1 MSPGEIGHAAARV
14 TDGLRALLDAA
25 VDAVVLIDHH
35 GRIQFFNRVA
45 EQLFGY
51 RAREVLDHNVS
62 LLMTD
67 EDRVAHDGHLKRF
80 LSTRAPHILGTRRE
94 VRARRKDG
102 SVFPALL
109 AVGVLAD
116 TEPPRFIGFI
126 QDHTLQR
133 RAAEAARRL
142 HERLWHASH
151 LATVGETATGIA
163 HELNQPLAAMAN
175 YAQACDRLLSQPDAD
190 LEEVRAALREIAGQ
204 SVRAG
209 DIIRR
214 LRGLVRPHPGQRQPA
229 DLNALITELADLVK
243 PDAEAHQVQY
253 RVELSEGL
261 PETEVDA
268 TQIQQL
274 ILNLVRNALEALE
287 ESPAQERELIVR
299 TARAE
304 HGDVQLSVSDN
315 GPGVPATLIPRLF
328 EPFSTSKPDATGLG
342 LAISRAIAV
351 QHNGTLT
358 HQPNVPTGA
367 CFVLRLPS
375 IRGSHA

>member
-1 MSPGEIGHAAARV
+1 MRAAARV

-25 VDAVVLIDHH
+25 VDAVVLIDYR

-133 RAAEAARRL
+133 RAAEQARRL

-304 HGDVQLSVSDN
+304 HGDVTLSVSDN

-328 EPFSTSKPDATGLG
+328 EPFSTSRPDAPGLG

-375 IRGSHA
+375 IRGDHA